1 MATDAF
7 RSLSALVSPK
17 RLEKLENKYKARG
30 LFDFKGQDAQVRPH
44 GRAALLDAVCSQY
57 A

>member
-1 MATDAF
+1 MATGAF

-17 RLEKLENKYKARG
+17 RKAKLENKYKARG
-30 LFDFKGQDAQVRPH
+30 VFDFKEQNAQVRSPS
-44 GRAALLDAVCSQY
+44 RASLLDAVCLSY

>member
-17 RLEKLENKYKARG
+17 RKEKLEKMYKACG
-30 LFDFKGQDAQVRPH
+30 VFDFKGQDAQVRPPS
-44 GRAALLDAVCSQY
+44 RATLLDAVCSQF

>member
-7 RSLSALVSPK
+7 RSLSALVPPK
-17 RLEKLENKYKARG
+17 RKEKLENKYKARG
-30 LFDFKGQDAQVRPH
+30 VFDFKEQNAQVRSSS
-44 GRAALLDAVCSQY
+44 RATFLDAVYLLY